1 LGQGGWILPRLL
13 CNNFL
18 VVGNLVARRSVLRE
32 LGGFDSSWPP
42 VEDYHLWVR
51 VASAHRIE
59 YRDVEVAK
67 IRLHGGNSSNDMD
80 RSYWKSEGV
89 REDYLLAP
97 GCLADVTRRARAGQ
111 PAFRTDLSRVCLDL
125 SRQRWWQGNIEVSRR
140 AFVQAVR
147 LCPLTAV
154 REMGE
159 LWRAWLPHHRMTA
172 AGLK

>member
-1 LGQGGWILPRLL
+1 
-13 CNNFL
+13 
-18 VVGNLVARRSVLRE
+18 
-32 LGGFDSSWPP
+32 
-42 VEDYHLWVR
+42 VR